1 MRYAMLTDTGNVR
14 LGNEDSM
21 LVCEKKF
28 KKTQALLAVV
38 ADGMG
43 GLSHGEQASSYVTE
57 NLKQWWELEIGG
69 EEIPPDIDHIND
81 TLGFVIEKIQT
92 GLCSQAQ
99 QQHTNMGTTLSLIFI
114 LGDAYIIKQVG
125 DSRIYLIDKRHHY
138 QLTKDQTWCQLEVDA
153 GRMSAA
159 EAAVHKKR
167 HVLINA
173 LGIKEGFFV
182 QGTRGQLHKK
192 QRVLLCSDGYYA
204 YLEPKEL
211 YKHFWRSLSRALEHS
226 GKRIKKGAAED
237 NFTAILIE
245 L

>member
-14 LGNEDSM
+14 TKNEDSM
-21 LVCEKKF
+21 LVCGKKF
-28 KKTQALLAVV
+28 KKMQALLAVV

-43 GLSHGEQASSYVTE
+43 GLSHGEQASRYVTE
-57 NLKQWWELEIGG
+57 NLRQWWEIEIEG
-69 EEIPPDIDHIND
+69 EEKPPDIDRVSD
-81 TLGFVIEKIQT
+81 TLGFVIEKIQA

-99 QQHTNMGTTLSLIFI
+99 QQRTNMGTTLSLIFI
-114 LGDAYIIKQVG
+114 LGDLYITKQIG
-125 DSRIYLIDKRHHY
+125 DSRIYLLDKKHHY
-138 QLTKDQTWCQLEVDA
+138 QLTKDQTWCQQEVDA

-173 LGIKEGFFV
+173 LGVKEGFFV
-182 QGTRGQLHKK
+182 QGGRGQLHKK
-192 QRVLLCSDGYYA
+192 QRILLCSDGYYT

-211 YKHFWRSLSRALEHS
+211 YRNFGRSLNRTLECS